1 MFNSAKPARDK
12 FTFSL
17 DGMAAINSFAVT
29 TVVPNDRIN
38 RAWDERLSNTA
49 QAESDRKSRP
59 RRALWLDALLA
70 R

>member
-1 MFNSAKPARDK
+1 MFNSAKPARDR

-29 TVVPNDRIN
+29 PVVPNDRIN
-38 RAWDERLSNTA
+38 RAWDERLSKVA
-49 QAESDRKSRP
+49 PEQESRSSLPKRP
-59 RRALWLDALLA
+59 LWIAALLA